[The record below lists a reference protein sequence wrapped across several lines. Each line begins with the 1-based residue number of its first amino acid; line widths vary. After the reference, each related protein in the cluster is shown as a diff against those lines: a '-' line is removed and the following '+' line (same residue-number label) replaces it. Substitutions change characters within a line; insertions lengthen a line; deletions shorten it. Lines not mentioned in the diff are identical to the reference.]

1 MHTGQVAK
9 LAYVDLK
16 NFETRAAERERI
28 LHKCLRESI
37 HLKSAAPLAA
47 SALLRFMF
55 VRICSSADAGVDV
68 SLGITWP
75 SIPGLISLAGDLV
88 KAFE

>member
-28 LHKCLRESI
+28 FHKCLRESI

-55 VRICSSADAGVDV
+55 VRIGRRYTEVYHEFGKFSPVDQTD
-68 SLGITWP
+68 SQMQHSRL
-75 SIPGLISLAGDLV
+75 
-88 KAFE
+88 